1 MTKTKTIMGI
11 SLAAIFAVTMIASQT
26 VSADGSHLD
35 LIESEIKMNS
45 DAITEAEIETAGD
58 IPEINTDPSFFGY
71 AIVTDGVLVAATTHN
86 GFFDSETQDEEN
98 PDGVWHVHMV
108 EATTDTACASGV
120 AIARVSFEENGTV
133 EVEDDEIEFSD
144 ISRDALDLTNALTG
158 DVEEF
163 KLGQPNGVVASFT
176 ISTVGAG
183 ETFEVCLDNLNP
195 LEPTSFESET
205 EDD

>member
-86 GFFDSETQDEEN
+86 GFFDSETQDKEN
-98 PDGVWHVHMV
+98 PDGIWHVHMV
-108 EATTDTACASGV
+108 EATTDTECASGV